1 MTIEECHDTIMPL
14 LRPYGFRRIAIY
26 GSVARGEDG
35 PGSDLDL
42 LVEIDPDSEAGHLG
56 LFQWVALEDE
66 LARRIGWKVE
76 IVTREGMSPYILPFA
91 EREAV
96 FIHEV

>member
-1 MTIEECHDTIMPL
+1 MTIEECRPIILPL
-14 LRPYGFRRIAIY
+14 LRPYGFRRISIY
-26 GSVARGEDG
+26 GSVARGEDD

-42 LVEIDPDSEAGHLG
+42 LVEMDYDSEAGHLG

-66 LARRIGWKVE
+66 CTRTLGRKVE

-96 FIHEV
+96 LIHEV